1 MREIFRQR
9 KMDPA
14 KCLLAL
20 DIDGTLTNSEKK
32 VTGKVQHALDQFV
45 AAGGRIILAS
55 GRPTYGIVPV
65 AETLGLPEKGGYIL
79 AYNGGRVMDCKT
91 GRYLYEKNLPQ
102 DVIPVLARQAKEFG
116 VNIMTYEDDCIITE
130 QPEDIYCVKESQIN
144 HMKIKQVKSFSD
156 YVIFPVTKC
165 LLTADGDYLQQVEEK
180 MKAYWGE
187 KLSICRSEPYFLE
200 VTANGIDKAGTLA
213 RVLEQLQ
220 LNKQN
225 LVACGDGFNDI
236 ITAEQTESGGLWRWI

>member
-1 MREIFRQR
+1 M
-9 KMDPA
+9 
-14 KCLLAL
+14 
-20 DIDGTLTNSEKK
+20 
-32 VTGKVQHALDQFV
+32 
-45 AAGGRIILAS
+45 
-55 GRPTYGIVPV
+55 
-65 AETLGLPEKGGYIL
+65 
-79 AYNGGRVMDCKT
+79 
-91 GRYLYEKNLPQ
+91 
-102 DVIPVLARQAKEFG
+102 
-116 VNIMTYEDDCIITE
+116 
-130 QPEDIYCVKESQIN
+130 
-144 HMKIKQVKSFSD
+144 
-156 YVIFPVTKC
+156 IFPVTKC

-236 ITAEQTESGGLWRWI
+236 SMISYRFPFFYCNIPHSGYFVSPVCLPLLQ